1 MDRRGTLHAVYHE
14 PALRRHAVSESR
26 ALKRQRETL
35 EAKKAELEKSL
46 AAVKDS
52 IKEVDSKKRRTRSH
66 SLLTFEDSKNVVYT
80 VPMDAENVKS
90 RLMTDEAKRAIIANM
105 RAAVRERDS
114 PPAPPVTAPQP
125 QPSPQE
131 EEHESALE
139 SKDSNVVTGSENPDA
154 TVQPSSWLDCGGLG
168 WFVGSSEGA
177 DAQAQG
183 AKPALATRS
192 PLKRVQLL
200 SNKGPRGISKTGF
213 RVKVPGSVRPSRG

>member
-1 MDRRGTLHAVYHE
+1 M
-14 PALRRHAVSESR
+14 
-26 ALKRQRETL
+26 
-35 EAKKAELEKSL
+35 EKSL

-105 RAAVRERDS
+105 LSCCARARFAARSSRHGPSTAAV
-114 PPAPPVTAPQP
+114 TARRGTRV
-125 QPSPQE
+125 S
-131 EEHESALE
+131 
-139 SKDSNVVTGSENPDA
+139 TG
-154 TVQPSSWLDCGGLG
+154 VQGFQRGHGVGKSGCDGAAFSWLDCGGLG